1 MAGTVARLPAK
12 KFLRQ
17 FFAALRAPPPMINFP
32 SRAARDRYEFSL
44 LCEETTRLSLE
55 TAAKLHAKL
64 RNVKDIVHDWDDPRD
79 FSMWASAFAV
89 LKPPR
94 E

>member
-1 MAGTVARLPAK
+1 
-12 KFLRQ
+12 
-17 FFAALRAPPPMINFP
+17 MIRFP
-32 SRAARDRYEFSL
+32 SRAARDRYERSL
-44 LCEETTRLSLE
+44 LREETTRLSLE
-55 TAAKLHAKL
+55 TAAKL
-64 RNVKDIVHDWDDPRD
+64 RNAKDIVHDWDDPRD

>member
-1 MAGTVARLPAK
+1 
-12 KFLRQ
+12 
-17 FFAALRAPPPMINFP
+17 MIRFP
-32 SRAARDRYEFSL
+32 SRAARDRYELSL
-44 LCEETTRLSLE
+44 QREETTRRSLE
-55 TAAKLHAKL
+55 TTAKLRAKL
-64 RNVKDIVHDWDDPRD
+64 RNGRDILRDWDDPRD

>member
-1 MAGTVARLPAK
+1 MLPEAWAK
-12 KFLRQ
+12 LDQLKGQ
-17 FFAALRAPPPMINFP
+17 A
-32 SRAARDRYEFSL
+32 SRAARDRYERSL
-44 LCEETTRLSLE
+44 LREETTRLSLE